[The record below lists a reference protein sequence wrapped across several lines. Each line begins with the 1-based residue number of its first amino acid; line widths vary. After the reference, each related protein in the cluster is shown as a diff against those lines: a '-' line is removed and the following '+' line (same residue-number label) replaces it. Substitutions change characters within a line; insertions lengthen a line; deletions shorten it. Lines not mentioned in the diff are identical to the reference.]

1 LMCFLLNTKTMEKHF
16 RIVAGLFLIILSES
30 GFTQDTL
37 NPGKILTFQ
46 ELVAAIDQNPSLL
59 AFDEKMKSYEAY
71 SQSAKSLDPPK
82 ITSGF
87 WMYPY
92 SQRQNGGSLMIG
104 AEQMIMSPSKRK
116 AEQKYMAGM
125 SSVEQ
130 TMKDFEKQD
139 MLAEAKKI
147 YYEWIVLEKKKRTL
161 KESEEILNLMIR
173 SAEIGYT
180 YNQNLLSRVYKAKSE
195 LYTIQNMQIMVENEI
210 KQMNVELNILMN
222 INKEL
227 TYKIDTT
234 YRVANYDLLPIDTAT
249 LKANRSDI
257 KNIDESIRLFNL
269 QSDFILSKRKPDFGV
284 QYAHMQGMNGMQN
297 QFNLMGM
304 VTIPIAP
311 WSAKGYKASL
321 KGIQY
326 ESSYLNLKKE
336 AIINETIGRL
346 QKLKAEIGSKKRQVE
361 MYEKNIIPA
370 LEKNFNASLISFE
383 HMKEDMFMT
392 IDAWVTLKMAKL
404 EYLNL
409 LGELLK
415 LQADYE
421 RQIEKK

>member
-1 LMCFLLNTKTMEKHF
+1 MEKYF
-16 RIVAGLFLIILSES
+16 RIVTGLFLIILSES

-104 AEQMIMSPSKRK
+104 AEQMIMNPSKRK

-227 TYKIDTT
+227 AYKIDTA
-234 YRVANYDLLPIDTAT
+234 YRIANYDLLPIDTTA